1 MDTKTRIYYDFM
13 IPPTYIR
20 LISERLAL
28 DHIVYTDATTDP
40 IGYPEVCKLADTGLF
55 DKILVCARGSGVS
68 VRYSCE
74 NDISSDNIG
83 YVDDVWLDISE
94 HIFVDSRQDP
104 DRQ

>member
-40 IGYPEVCKLADTGLF
+40 SDIPKCANLQTPVSLTRSWSVHEALEYLIILYMCGTPVKTIYHLT
-55 DKILVCARGSGVS
+55 ILVM
-68 VRYSCE
+68 
-74 NDISSDNIG
+74 
-83 YVDDVWLDISE
+83 
-94 HIFVDSRQDP
+94 
-104 DRQ
+104 